1 MAESHAWQLYVAVCV
16 CYPLAFIGVS
26 LRTYVRYFMQ
36 KVMGWDDWLMI
47 LSLAVYTMYTSF
59 VLTGL
64 HYGTGRHQVDLE
76 ESDFL
81 WAIRYWY
88 FSEWAYVVAMT
99 IIKTAIAL
107 FYLRI
112 MVIPW
117 HRVAVKV
124 IMWIVILFGFVY
136 FWCVVIQ
143 CWPIP
148 YIWERYATTLD
159 RSTGNCLPRGI
170 VLGGTYLHSIISA
183 GSDWALAL
191 LPIVML
197 WNVQMPTGIKLIVGG
212 IVACGVIASTATIIR
227 IPTVSTIL
235 DREDFLFKSIPLA
248 VWSTVEPGMAIFAAS
263 LATLRP
269 LLRRIFPNHFR
280 NAAIPSLP
288 SLRIPTN
295 LARKVEPSDD
305 VEMGTNTACYS
316 EPRPGQTSEE
326 SLETIQIHLDDR
338 IELGR
343 STSKSM
349 EIYEESP
356 GLDSSSEGSH
366 DLESKGSDDEMMEL
380 SYTSRGP
387 SLRLAP
393 LVFSPTCLSHTIP
406 SPSTLSPSHVASC
419 MRDSQYNRNSKVVI
433 PSSPI

>member
-1 MAESHAWQLYVAVCV
+1 MAESNAWQLYVAVCV
-16 CYPLAFIGVS
+16 CYPSAFIGVS

-36 KVMGWDDWLMI
+36 RVMGWDDWLMI

-59 VLTGL
+59 VSVGL
-64 HYGTGRHQVDLE
+64 YYGTGRHQEDLD

-88 FSEWAYVVAMT
+88 FSEWAYVVTMT

-124 IMWIVILFGFVY
+124 IMWIVIVFGFAY

-148 YIWERYATTLD
+148 FIWERYATTPG

-197 WNVQMPTGIKLIVGG
+197 WNVQMPTGIRLIVGG
-212 IVACGVIASTATIIR
+212 IVGCGAIASTATIIR
-227 IPTVSTIL
+227 IPTVSSIL
-235 DREDFLFKSIPLA
+235 NADDFLFKSIPLA

-280 NAAIPSLP
+280 NAGIPSLP
-288 SLRIPTN
+288 SLRIPTSP
-295 LARKVEPSDD
+295 ARKKQPSDD
-305 VEMGTNTACYS
+305 VEMGINTTCYS
-316 EPRPGQTSEE
+316 EPRPEQTAGE

-338 IELGR
+338 IEVDR

-349 EIYEESP
+349 TFHEESS
-356 GLDSSSEGSH
+356 GLN
-366 DLESKGSDDEMMEL
+366 LRSKGSDDEMMEL
-380 SYTSRGP
+380 SHTSRGA

-393 LVFSPTCLSHTIP
+393 LVFSPTCLTHTIP

-419 MRDSQYNRNSKVVI
+419 MRDSQYNRDSKVVI

>member
-1 MAESHAWQLYVAVCV
+1 MTESEAWQLHVAV
-16 CYPLAFIGVS
+16 
-26 LRTYVRYFMQ
+26 YFMQ
-36 KVMGWDDWLMI
+36 NVMGWDDWLMI
-47 LSLAVYTMYTSF
+47 LSLAFYTMYTSF
-59 VLTGL
+59 VLVGL
-64 HYGTGRHQVDLE
+64 HYGTGRHQEDLE

-88 FSEWAYVVAMT
+88 FGEWAYVVAMT

-112 MVIPW
+112 MIIPW
-117 HRVAVKV
+117 HRAAVKV
-124 IMWIVILFGFVY
+124 IMWIVISFGFAY
-136 FWCVVIQ
+136 FC
-143 CWPIP
+143 
-148 YIWERYATTLD
+148 
-159 RSTGNCLPRGI
+159 TGNCLPRGI

-197 WNVQMPTGIKLIVGG
+197 WNVQMPTGIRLIVGG
-212 IVACGVIASTATIIR
+212 IVACGAIASTATIIR
-227 IPTVSTIL
+227 IPTVSSIL
-235 DREDFLFKSIPLA
+235 DTDDFLFKSIPLA
-248 VWSTVEPGMAIFAAS
+248 VWSTVEPGIAIFAAS

-269 LLRRIFPNHFR
+269 LLRRIFPDHFR
-280 NAAIPSLP
+280 NAAIPSLA

-295 LARKVEPSDD
+295 LARKKLPSDN
-305 VEMGTNTACYS
+305 VEMGINTTCYS
-316 EPRPGQTSEE
+316 EPRPGQTAEE

-338 IELGR
+338 IEVDR

-349 EIYEESP
+349 AIHEESS
-356 GLDSSSEGSH
+356 GLNLGSEESH
-366 DLESKGSDDEMMEL
+366 ILRSKESDNEMVEL
-380 SYTSRGP
+380 PHNYLGTSP
-387 SLRLAP
+387 RLAP
-393 LVFSPTCLSHTIP
+393 LVFSPTCLTHTIP

>member
-1 MAESHAWQLYVAVCV
+1 MAESHAWQLYVA
-16 CYPLAFIGVS
+16 A
-26 LRTYVRYFMQ
+26 YFMQ

-59 VLTGL
+59 VLVGL

-88 FSEWAYVVAMT
+88 LGEWAYVMAMT

-112 MVIPW
+112 MIIPW
-117 HRVAVKV
+117 HRLAVKV
-124 IMWIVILFGFVY
+124 IMWIVILFGFAY

-148 YIWERYATTLD
+148 YIWERYATTLV
-159 RSTGNCLPRGI
+159 RSPGSCLPRGI

-197 WNVQMPTGIKLIVGG
+197 WNVQMPTGIRLIVGG
-212 IVACGVIASTATIIR
+212 IVACGAIASTATIIR
-227 IPTVSTIL
+227 IPTVSSIL
-235 DREDFLFKSIPLA
+235 DTDDFLFKSIPLA
-248 VWSTVEPGMAIFAAS
+248 VLSTVEPGIAIFAAS

-295 LARKVEPSDD
+295 RARKIQSSDD
-305 VEMGTNTACYS
+305 VEMGINTTCYS
-316 EPRPGQTSEE
+316 EPRPGQTAEE

-338 IELGR
+338 IEVDR

-349 EIYEESP
+349 AIHEESS
-356 GLDSSSEGSH
+356 GLNSSSEGGR
-366 DLESKGSDDEMMEL
+366 DLRSKGSDDEMIEL
-380 SYTSRGP
+380 SHTSRGA

-393 LVFSPTCLSHTIP
+393 LVFSQTCLSHTIP

-419 MRDSQYNRNSKVVI
+419 MRDSQYNRNSKVVM
-433 PSSPI
+433 PTSPI